1 MLAFDLEVAQGVLV
15 PKDMGRVDFSQRDR
29 IYFHLDFDSGDNGSI
44 CFSSFSGVRYFF
56 STDSSLTSA
65 EPTGMSGL
73 CRLLV

>member
-1 MLAFDLEVAQGVLV
+1 M

-65 EPTGMSGL
+65 EP
-73 CRLLV
+73 RLKSPRTAVLAGVIDED